1 MEISPQTWDFVRMV
15 LVAYIV
21 YLLNKHDKNMTELF
35 KRITAVE
42 VNCARNTG
50 ANVHLHKRESDE

>member
-1 MEISPQTWDFVRMV
+1 MEISPQAWDLLRMI

-42 VNCARNTG
+42 INCAANSGHVHRRTG
-50 ANVHLHKRESDE
+50 DDK

>member
-1 MEISPQTWDFVRMV
+1 MEMSAPAWDLVRMV

-42 VNCARNTG
+42 INCAASSG
-50 ANVHLHKRESDE
+50 HVHHRESDHT